1 MRNPFSRGRGPRP
14 FQPAPEAEV
23 DDELAFHIEQRT
35 RDYVARGMSPD
46 AARAAAL
53 ERFRATFED
62 APIGMA
68 LTTLD
73 GSFLRVNKAFEALVG
88 WTTEQ
93 LDGLRVPDI
102 THPDDLAADRANVA
116 ELQTGRAVVQEV
128 AKRYRR
134 PDGSDVPVV
143 VQATVVHDRRGRPA
157 HVFAHILPQRAAGGA

>member
-1 MRNPFSRGRGPRP
+1 VREVLSVSRDVTSTV
-14 FQPAPEAEV
+14 EAQRA
-23 DDELAFHIEQRT
+23 LATSE
-35 RDYVARGMSPD
+35 AM
-46 AARAAAL
+46 
-53 ERFRATFED
+53 FRHAFDD

-68 LTTLD
+68 LTALD

-102 THPDDLAADRANVA
+102 THPDDLAVDRANVA
-116 ELQTGRAVVQEV
+116 ELEAGRAVVQEV

-157 HVFAHILPQRAAGGA
+157 HVFAHVLPQRAGGGA